1 MTGSLK
7 KIWAKWLV
15 ISEIIGDIISIVVL
29 TIAYV
34 TLFLIPCLFFTF
46 ISDQMGKKYRFGES
60 YFQKIEESQWAED
73 LEEM

>member
-1 MTGSLK
+1 MGSLK

-15 ISEIIGDIISIVVL
+15 ISEIIGDIVSIIVL
-29 TIAYV
+29 TIAYM
-34 TLFLIPCLFFTF
+34 TIFLLPCLFFTF
-46 ISDQMGKKYRFGES
+46 ISDQMGKKNLSGES